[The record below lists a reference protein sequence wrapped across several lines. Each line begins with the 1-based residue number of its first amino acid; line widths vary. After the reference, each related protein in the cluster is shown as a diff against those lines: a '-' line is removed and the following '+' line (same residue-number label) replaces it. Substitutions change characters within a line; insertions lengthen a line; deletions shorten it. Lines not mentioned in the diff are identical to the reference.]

1 MTHDA
6 VFGNLIQ
13 FKSSDTSRELF
24 ETLIASDSG
33 FRLERIRSTG
43 QSSPLDDW
51 YDQEEDEWIAV
62 LTGAA
67 RLQFADP
74 LPEIGEFLEMRPG
87 DHILI
92 PAHCRHRVDW
102 TAPDVETVWLA
113 IFFSGDSSRAVPE

>member
-1 MTHDA
+1 MTQRIL
-6 VFGNLIQ
+6 FGNLTQ
-13 FKSSDTSRELF
+13 FTSSDTSLELF
-24 ETLIASDSG
+24 ETLIASDAG

-43 QSSPLDDW
+43 QPSPPDGW
-51 YDQEEDEWIAV
+51 YDQEEEEWVAV

-74 LPEIGEFLEMRPG
+74 LPGIGDFLEMRPG

-113 IFFSGDSSRAVPE
+113 IFFGGGRIRTEPE